1 MRASHLYDVLWVYG
15 LQLAQTGEVKDL
27 SLHKNVHAEQEGD
40 QTQKENKSSEGI
52 VETEG
57 ECSIDWI
64 KDHSHSILVDCIVG
78 LGCTSRTVPS
88 CSSAN
93 LARRIANITPA
104 DTNIFAEEEESSQ
117 YEGSTEIERSGGEAG
132 RSDQPNRAD
141 RRVYHQIVG
150 DVSEQ
155 DKARCA
161 IHVGRRGGAEAKGGG
176 EGESGG
182 RDEHRVRCS
191 SCGTVSE
198 DHGRGREADE
208 RREQLKQERLARKRL
223 QEERTQNFEEK
234 KRKISE
240 LISPHSQKENRRQ
253 QALTDSNDA
262 DVIQFIEAEKM

>member
-78 LGCTSRTVPS
+78 LGCTSRTVPRVLPPTS
-88 CSSAN
+88 LDASLISLPPTQTSSPKKK
-93 LARRIANITPA
+93 RKRW
-104 DTNIFAEEEESSQ
+104 
-117 YEGSTEIERSGGEAG
+117 G
-132 RSDQPNRAD
+132 RS
-141 RRVYHQIVG
+141 
-150 DVSEQ
+150 E
-155 DKARCA
+155 
-161 IHVGRRGGAEAKGGG
+161 GG